1 MVVLAEFAINRR
13 AAVAAVSREI
23 WTSPALG
30 SGTRTSSYCSK
41 SFDPPDLWLR
51 TAFIRSTL
59 LFLSQHLPVNF
70 CSEII
75 QEIAHAYFT
84 PPGLYSSP
92 QQQPP
97 HGEESHSMAANGQCR
112 SAPAVCV
119 GYSAQGFAG
128 LPIPFFGIVTHRFAE
143 VRGVFQII
151 FQCQKAVFA
160 HGTRHRELAFNV
172 TSNYFDDFRLGQ
184 KGPPCFLG
192 A

>member
-1 MVVLAEFAINRR
+1 L
-13 AAVAAVSREI
+13 
-23 WTSPALG
+23 P
-30 SGTRTSSYCSK
+30 SSI
-41 SFDPPDLWLR
+41 F
-51 TAFIRSTL
+51 T
-59 LFLSQHLPVNF
+59 QNLPVNIL
-70 CSEII
+70 SEII

-151 FQCQKAVFA
+151 FQCQKPVFA

-184 KGPPCFLG
+184 KRDPPIAF
-192 A
+192 